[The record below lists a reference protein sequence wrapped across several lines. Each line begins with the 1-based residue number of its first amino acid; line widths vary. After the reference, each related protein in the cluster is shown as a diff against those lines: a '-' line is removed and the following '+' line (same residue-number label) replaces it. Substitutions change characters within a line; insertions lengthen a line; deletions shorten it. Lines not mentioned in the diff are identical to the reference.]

1 MIQKYQD
8 PVKLVSPFH
17 GTNLYIRTK
26 KHRRFIRSMQL
37 MRRYNF
43 HASLFDLTC
52 YTLTPCNDQH
62 RIRPMLR
69 DAPRDDTISRLECAE
84 LAGLELPS
92 HFTHRDLYAMYIP
105 PRRLVAFA
113 YATLQPEIGDNFK
126 EAVKMAYVPEWYV
139 QNEVYPDI
147 KHMTWLSNFWQER
160 KIASSGVAFLYAD
173 KHARMG
179 SAPHLK
185 LLAEMTGIVQD
196 KSQKH
201 ELTITMPQP
210 EMKNVTPGRPR
221 LAEGRDA
228 DLYKQPS

>member
-1 MIQKYQD
+1 MRRKYQD
-8 PVKLVSPFH
+8 RINLVSPFH
-17 GTNLYIRTK
+17 GKNLYIRTRR
-26 KHRRFIRSMQL
+26 HRRFIRSMQL
-37 MRRYNF
+37 MRKYNF
-43 HASLFDLTC
+43 NSNLFDLTC
-52 YTLTPCNDQH
+52 YTPTPCNDQH
-62 RIRPMLR
+62 QIRPLLR
-69 DAPRDDTISRLECAE
+69 DAPRDDVVSRLECAL
-84 LAGLELPS
+84 LAGLELPP

-105 PRRLVAFA
+105 SRRLVAFA
-113 YATLQPEIGDNFK
+113 YATLQPEIGDNFIAAVK
-126 EAVKMAYVPEWYV
+126 EAHVPTWYV
-139 QNEVYPDI
+139 QKEVYPNI

-210 EMKNVTPGRPR
+210 EMKNVTPGRPQ
-221 LAEGRDA
+221 LTEARDA